1 MATIV
6 PFRAIRPQADKVHLV
21 VTRSFI
27 TYSKKELIHKL
38 QSNPYSFLHVIYPD
52 AGSSVKIKS
61 KERLQLI
68 RNKFEEF
75 LQQNIFIQE
84 KKPLFYIYRQMSREF
99 ECVGIIGCASI
110 DDYLNNIIKRHEH
123 TLVEKEKKLK
133 EYLDIVDIHA
143 EPVLMFHPDSK
154 EINEIL
160 FEISNT
166 SPLYDFTTTDTIRHT
181 LWSVPDKFIE
191 DIQSIFKK
199 FPSIYIADGHHR
211 SAASVL
217 YGMEKRHSNP
227 HHTGNELYNFFLC
240 YFLQERYLKVWEF
253 NRIIKNTSLPSNQIL
268 EKLHQFYICNKISR
282 PNKPPSANHIFYL
295 YISGQWFSC
304 ELKPEYTSILQ
315 PPYETLSSVIIDK
328 YFFEPILDIYDLRN
342 NPNVSFV
349 SGKEGII
356 HFEKETNKYHN
367 SLGVVMHPSSIEEIK
382 AIADNNLVMPPKST
396 WIEPKLRSGLT
407 IYRLH

>member
-1 MATIV
+1 M
-6 PFRAIRPQADKVHLV
+6 
-21 VTRSFI
+21 
-27 TYSKKELIHKL
+27 
-38 QSNPYSFLHVIYPD
+38 
-52 AGSSVKIKS
+52 
-61 KERLQLI
+61 
-68 RNKFEEF
+68 
-75 LQQNIFIQE
+75 QQNIFIQE
-84 KKPLFYIYRQMSREF
+84 KQPLFYIYRQMSREF

-143 EPVLMFHPDSK
+143 EPVLMFHPDSN

-160 FEISNT
+160 FEISNL

-217 YGMEKRHSNP
+217 YGLEKRHSNP

-268 EKLHQFYICNKISR
+268 EKLHQFFICNKISR
-282 PNKPPSANHIFYL
+282 PNTPPSANHIFYL

-382 AIADNNLVMPPKST
+382 AKYFFEPILDIYDLRNNPNVSFVSGKEGIIHFEKETNKYHNSLGVVMHPSSIEEIKAIADNNLVMPPKST